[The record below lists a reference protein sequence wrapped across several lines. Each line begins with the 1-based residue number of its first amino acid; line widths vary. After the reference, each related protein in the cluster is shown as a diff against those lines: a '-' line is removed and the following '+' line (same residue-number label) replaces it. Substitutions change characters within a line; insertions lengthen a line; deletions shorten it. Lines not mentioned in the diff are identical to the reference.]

1 MFFSGRGHF
10 SGPPG
15 LTVSADERLSQDGW
29 QNCAS
34 CHFEGLTDG
43 VVWFFGP
50 GPRKSIPM
58 SGSFNHRNR
67 AQQRILNYSAQRD
80 ETQDFTLN
88 VRNVSGPGPLA
99 TPIDCSAPV
108 INPPPTPSITQSTF
122 DPNHGLLLGDVNI
135 NQPPCVVN
143 DFRKPNTGRTQ
154 VTVTLPGSTTAW
166 PAMDALNAWI
176 QFAIRVPNGPLT
188 DLEIQGGVSSAA
200 IAEGREL
207 FKQSRCTACHKG
219 GLWTVTVKN
228 FTPPPL
234 DGQIFCETV
243 NSATISVPWRSPPRW

>member
-1 MFFSGRGHF
+1 M
-10 SGPPG
+10 
-15 LTVSADERLSQDGW
+15 
-29 QNCAS
+29 
-34 CHFEGLTDG
+34 
-43 VVWFFGP
+43 VWFFGP

-58 SGSFNHRNR
+58 SGSFNPRNR
-67 AQQRILNYSAQRD
+67 SQQRILNYSAQRD

-99 TPIDCSAPV
+99 AAIDCSAPV

-188 DLEIQGGVSSAA
+188 DQEIQGGVSSAA

-207 FKQSRCTACHKG
+207 FKQARCTACHRG

-243 NSATISVPWRSPPRW
+243 NAAVASPPAIATFLRCSATPTTASTSTNS

>member
-1 MFFSGRGHF
+1 MQVGAEMFFSGRGHF

-58 SGSFNHRNR
+58 SGSFNPRNR
-67 AQQRILNYSAQRD
+67 SSAADPELLGATRRDPGLHAQCPQR
-80 ETQDFTLN
+80 
-88 VRNVSGPGPLA
+88 VRPGPLA
-99 TPIDCSAPV
+99 APIDCSAPV

-188 DLEIQGGVSSAA
+188 DQEIQGGVSSAA

-207 FKQSRCTACHKG
+207 FKQARCTACHRADYG
-219 GLWTVTVKN
+219 
-228 FTPPPL
+228 P
-234 DGQIFCETV
+234 
-243 NSATISVPWRSPPRW
+243 

>member
-58 SGSFNHRNR
+58 SGTFNPRNR
-67 AQQRILNYSAQRD
+67 SQQRILNYSAQRD
-80 ETQDFTLN
+80 ETQDLP
-88 VRNVSGPGPLA
+88 SMSA
-99 TPIDCSAPV
+99 TCPARALGYGNRLQRAGDQPPP
-108 INPPPTPSITQSTF
+108 NPPITQSTF

-154 VTVTLPGSTTAW
+154 VTVTLPGSTMAW

-176 QFAIRVPNGPLT
+176 QFSIRVPNGPLT
-188 DLEIQGGVSSAA
+188 DQEIQGGVSSAA

-207 FKQSRCTACHKG
+207 FKQARCTACHNG
-219 GLWTVTVKN
+219 GLWTVSVEN
-228 FTPPPL
+228 FPRHRWTRRY
-234 DGQIFCETV
+234 
-243 NSATISVPWRSPPRW
+243 SARP